1 VLRSSF
7 TLRSWLVGGL
17 AFLSLLPPRG
27 NTEKD
32 FEDALQVVERTIA
45 SGKGKKAK
53 ELLLATIDASR
64 AEPFALY
71 HLTEI
76 QDDLRRATF
85 WAANEKPDPKS
96 LISGELVSWAP
107 STGQIKLR
115 YHLGSEGSRE
125 TREKTLADFAK
136 EGTAWVHPLSFDGPF
151 TIEIKGSSYPA
162 FSDPPRAPVIV
173 VCADWSQ
180 STVVC
185 FGLPPTLTGR
195 NTRYVPARIVRV
207 DGGEPTT
214 EAEAAP
220 FAMPGQPYDVKVV
233 VTGTSVTGT
242 FEDGKGMTAPRTGV
256 PEGRFAFDNFS
267 GITDVLVTGKAEPS
281 WLLNVVDTAVQAR
294 WAAFEQS
301 YKPLDDLPQ
310 WLREKA
316 FSGIDARVAPE
327 GLLPGN
333 EASNGGDH
341 VRAFL
346 TLMNDRKAQDALDY
360 ADRIP
365 ADGVADAARAWLR
378 ASALDALGRDREA
391 LEAYDRVCALD
402 PKFLP
407 ARRMKVVLGS
417 SQRSLREAI
426 EDGKSVVADFPRES
440 GPYVDLAS
448 LQLLGG
454 RPEDARALIRR
465 AIDAGVPAGTL
476 EEAQHL
482 VTRALKGPLW
492 SKAYE
497 YKSEHYTVASDISQR
512 MCFEAANLL
521 EKFYT
526 KFDLHLRHVPQ
537 QEKRVFR
544 VFLFSGR
551 AGYDAYTKDLIGHE
565 KKNTAGLYSRM
576 VKQLL
581 IWNLPDLESMMR
593 TVRHEGFH
601 QYFDRLASETPV
613 WLNEGL
619 AEYYEGSK
627 LVKGAWSDGEIQ
639 PQHLETLAKKGLVP
653 LKEFLRIRPAVFY
666 GEETARASYAEAWA
680 FVHFLQSSGPENKK
694 VFDRL
699 LDALIAG
706 TKPSDAIDQVF
717 TAEVLARLEPEF
729 ASYVARLH

>member
-1 VLRSSF
+1 M
-7 TLRSWLVGGL
+7 
-17 AFLSLLPPRG
+17 
-27 NTEKD
+27 
-32 FEDALQVVERTIA
+32 
-45 SGKGKKAK
+45 
-53 ELLLATIDASR
+53 
-64 AEPFALY
+64 
-71 HLTEI
+71 
-76 QDDLRRATF
+76 
-85 WAANEKPDPKS
+85 
-96 LISGELVSWAP
+96 
-107 STGQIKLR
+107 
-115 YHLGSEGSRE
+115 
-125 TREKTLADFAK
+125 REKALADFTK

-162 FSDPPRAPVIV
+162 FSDPPHAPVIV

-195 NTRYVPARIVRV
+195 NTRYVPARILHVE
-207 DGGEPTT
+207 GGEATT
-214 EAEAAP
+214 EAEAQP
-220 FAMPGQPYDVKVV
+220 FVMPGQPYDVKVV
-233 VTGTSVTGT
+233 VANGSVTGS
-242 FEDGKGMTAPRTGV
+242 FDNNKLLTAPRTGN

-267 GITDVLVTGKAEPS
+267 GVTDILVTGKAEPS
-281 WLLNVVDTAVQAR
+281 WLLNVVDSAVQQR
-294 WAAFEQS
+294 WTAFEKD
-301 YKPLDDLPQ
+301 YKPVDDLPE
-310 WLREKA
+310 WLRDKA
-316 FSGIDARVAPE
+316 WGGIGATAAKE
-327 GLLPGN
+327 ELLPGS
-333 EASNGGDH
+333 EPSKGSDH

-346 TLMNDRKAQDALDY
+346 ALMNDRKAQDALEY
-360 ADRIP
+360 ADKIP
-365 ADGVADAARAWLR
+365 ADGVGDAARQWLR

-391 LEAYDRVCALD
+391 LEAYDKVCALD
-402 PKFLP
+402 PKYLP
-407 ARRMKVVLGS
+407 ARRMKVVLAS
-417 SQRSLREAI
+417 NQRSLREAI
-426 EDGKSVVADFPRES
+426 DDGKGVVADFPRES

-454 RPEDARALIRR
+454 RPEDARALVRS
-465 AIDAGVPAGTL
+465 AIDAGIPAGTL

-497 YKSEHYTVASDISQR
+497 YKSEHYVVASDISQR
-512 MCFEAANLL
+512 MCFEAASLL
-521 EKFYT
+521 EKFYA
-526 KFDLHLRHVPQ
+526 KFDLHLRHVPA

-593 TVRHEGFH
+593 PVRHEGFH
-601 QYFDRLASETPV
+601 QYFDRLASDTPV

-639 PQHLETLAKKGLVP
+639 AQHVETLAKKGLVP
-653 LKEFLRIRPAVFY
+653 LKEFVRIRPSVFY

-680 FVHFLQSSGPENKK
+680 LVHFLQSSGPENKK

-706 TKPSDAIDQVF
+706 TKPGDAIDQVF
-717 TAEVLARLEPEF
+717 TPELLARLEPEF
-729 ASYVARLH
+729 ASYVTRLH